1 MRAFA
6 GFDRIVTDPD
16 VLDGKP
22 CVRGTRLSVERV
34 LEVLAEQP
42 SQEDLQADYPQLTA
56 EDVRQVLLFASRLA
70 GEKIIPLDSSAA

>member
-34 LEVLAEQP
+34 LEVLAQQLSAE
-42 SQEDLQADYPQLTA
+42 ELRADYPELTP
-56 EDVRQVLLFASRLA
+56 EDIRQVLLFASRLA
-70 GEKIIPLDSSAA
+70 AEKVIPLDSSAA